1 MKNVKKLSKH
11 QLDHLRALIP
21 GERGSY
27 PGLNLGILN
36 SLALKGLVSAKYG
49 LGSIAMPHTT
59 IMWRLTPKGS
69 KYITEMTYPRPGA
82 GHDHQKSEQRHE
94 P

>member
-21 GERGSY
+21 GERVSY
-27 PGLNLGILN
+27 PGLNIGTLN
-36 SLALKGLVSAKYG
+36 SLQQRGLVSAKYG
-49 LGSIAMPHTT
+49 LGSIFSPHTS
-59 IMWRLTPKGS
+59 IKWRLTPDGS
-69 KYITEMTYPRPGA
+69 RYITTCGRAVKA
-82 GHDHQKSEQRHE
+82 GDHQKSEQRHE